1 MTAQNEPDP
10 QADPQADPV
19 KKRIAFF
26 CIPAHG
32 HTNPMLPVAAELVR
46 RGHTVRFYSFGGT
59 GGLPDFSEKIRKTG
73 AEFVPCDACMPA
85 VSAAEIAGL
94 KRVSITEMTVQA
106 IRVTLAMDAF
116 LDAEFKSFRPD
127 VVYTDSACF
136 WGKLNAWKHHVPMV
150 VSTSTFAFNQLSST
164 YMKHPPAEIAD
175 MVFGLP
181 RIGKALKSMEP
192 YGYKVKNPLT
202 LVQSDN
208 KTDSV
213 VYTSRRFQP
222 FAESFSGHYAFV
234 GPSVFSDAVPDK
246 KKARP
251 LVYISLGTVIN
262 DRPDFYGKCIEALK
276 DMDVDVLISC
286 GMALDREKLGVL
298 PENVRVEPYVDQL
311 DVLSRADVFLTH
323 CGMNSVSESL
333 YMATPMVLYPQTG
346 EQYAVAKRTAEL
358 GAGILLVKSL
368 GEIAGPSTKPDTL
381 KGIRAAVQ
389 NVLEN
394 ASYRDAAAECGRDF
408 RACSGVAGAAD
419 FIENAPHDPPAGR
432 DILKEVK
439 RESVEFQILCWLNLA
454 AVMLLGFMISGRWNP
469 VCCYLLPLPILV
481 LAVIF
486 YIAGKGIQLDRYM
499 KLVRSDPKEYR
510 REARIRFLFWGVLL
524 PLFILLSPFL
534 FSFGDPVCVHTYLNT
549 RTFEY
554 ESYVRVGPLVFQQD
568 SASFFQG
575 DLEPYRNALRQDRLP
590 EYWIRTGMHA
600 YTITFNDYSPY
611 IRGGKY
617 PVKVRYFLWEHIQE
631 MIDPDYKETEE
642 EFSDR
647 FTDFILSLNEDERY
661 KGALLPADTDLR
673 ARSGKSL

>member
-1 MTAQNEPDP
+1 MTPHNELEMQ
-10 QADPQADPV
+10 QAAPV

-46 RGHTVRFYSFGGT
+46 RGNTVRFYSFGGT
-59 GGLPDFSEKIRKTG
+59 GGLPDFSDKIRKTG
-73 AEFVPCDACMPA
+73 AEFVACDAYMPE
-85 VSAAEIAGL
+85 VSAEEVAGL
-94 KRVSITEMTVQA
+94 KRVSITEMTVQS
-106 IRVTLAMDAF
+106 ILITLSMDAF
-116 LDAEFKSFRPD
+116 LDAEFKSFLPD

-150 VSTSTFAFNQLSST
+150 VSTSTFAFNQLSSM
-164 YMKHPPAEIAD
+164 YMNHSAGEIAD
-175 MVFGLP
+175 MVFGLA

-208 KTDSV
+208 MTDSV

-262 DRPDFYGKCIEALK
+262 DRPDFYNKCIEALK

-346 EQYAVAKRTAEL
+346 EQAAVARRAAEL
-358 GAGILLVKSL
+358 GAGVRLVKSWS
-368 GEIAGPSTKPDTL
+368 EITSSTKPDTV

-389 NVLEN
+389 SVLEN
-394 ASYRDAAAECGRDF
+394 ASYRDAAAECSRDF
-408 RACSGVAGAAD
+408 RACSGVAGAAE
-419 FIENAPHDPPAGR
+419 FIEKAPHDPPAGR
-432 DILKEVK
+432 DILKEVN
-439 RESVEFQILCWLNLA
+439 RESVNFQILCWLNLA
-454 AVMLLGFMISGRWNP
+454 AVILLGFMISEHWNP
-469 VCCYLLPLPILV
+469 VCLLAVPV
-481 LAVIF
+481 LAVFF
-486 YIAGKGIQLDRYM
+486 YIAGKGIQAERYK
-499 KLVRSDPKEYR
+499 KLVHSDPKAYR
-510 REARIRFLFWGVLL
+510 RDARIRFLFWGVLL

-534 FSFGDPVCVHTYLNT
+534 IGTGEPVCVRTYLNT

-554 ESYVRVGPLVFQQD
+554 ETFVRVGPLVFQQD
-568 SASFFQG
+568 GASFFQG
-575 DLEPYRNALRQDRLP
+575 DLEPYRNALQQDRLP
-590 EYWIRTGMHA
+590 EYWIQTGEHA
-600 YTITFNDYSPY
+600 YSITFNDDYPY
-611 IRGGKY
+611 MRGGKY
-617 PVKVRYFLWEHIQE
+617 PVKVKYFLWEHIQE
-631 MIDPDYKETEE
+631 MFDPEYKETEE

-647 FTDFILSLNEDERY
+647 FTDFILSLDEDERF

-673 ARSGKSL
+673 ARSREF